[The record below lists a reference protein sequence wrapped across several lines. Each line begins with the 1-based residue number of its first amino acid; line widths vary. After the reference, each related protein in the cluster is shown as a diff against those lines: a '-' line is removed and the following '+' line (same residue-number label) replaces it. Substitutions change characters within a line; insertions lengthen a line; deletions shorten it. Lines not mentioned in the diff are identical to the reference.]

1 MVNPYEEYENFN
13 TRLKVETNVQGEVI
27 DHREGFSQK
36 EYFRNMQNQP
46 EPEVKEEPAKGFP
59 PMKGV
64 VRAPRKKTKAEQKLE
79 EANKKDLKTRNI
91 KQ

>member
-1 MVNPYEEYENFN
+1 MTNFN
-13 TRLKVETNVQGEVI
+13 NRLKVETNMQGEVI
-27 DHREGFSQK
+27 DHREGFSQH
-36 EYFRNMQNQP
+36 EYFRNMQNKP
-46 EPEVKEEPAKGFP
+46 EEEEPAKGFP

-64 VRAPRKKTKAEQKLE
+64 VKAPRKKTKDEQKLE